1 MDQTN
6 YDTTNIQTVENKPNV
21 TENQASV
28 APQPIPIFET
38 AHTKTLR
45 ANNMFF
51 GPLTL
56 AYAVFYTFC
65 MYKNQGGITFPF
77 FVAGTVAYL
86 YLCVSKLGITL
97 RKNSYFS
104 MICAVLISVSTVLTG
119 DGWLWGWNKM
129 AILLLVVSVAI
140 DHFYETGKWSFGKW
154 FTAFMRSTFGS
165 FSCIH
170 RPFTDAH
177 AYNKASG
184 KKGVKMVMYVLL
196 GVLIAIPVALISLA
210 LLSSADAIFREGLE
224 KITEYLTLEDAMGIV
239 WKMFAG
245 FVGTYMFLAYLCKHM
260 VKEKLTDTKTFEPI
274 IGITATGI
282 LTFIYLIFSGI
293 QFAYLFIGN
302 LKLPEGYTYAEYA
315 REGCFELFAV
325 SVLNLVVVLAA
336 LAFFKENKVLKG
348 ILVILSLCT
357 YVMIASAAL
366 RMYMYISAYHL
377 TNDRVNV
384 IWALATIAIIFV
396 GVQISI
402 FKPDFKLFHYT
413 RTVVAICY
421 IILAFARPDY
431 IVASYNLSQP
441 EVTDQYYIG
450 SLSTDAAD
458 AIADNIDKLDPACV
472 NDFSY
477 EVQNLEREQTFRNFN
492 FSHARAIKLFGTK
505 GSAR

>member
-6 YDTTNIQTVENKPNV
+6 FDTPKYQTVDNKPV
-21 TENQASV
+21 ESENQAPV
-28 APQPIPIFET
+28 TPQPIPIFET
-38 AHTKTLR
+38 GYTKTLK

-77 FVAGTVAYL
+77 FVVGTVAYL
-86 YLCVSKLGITL
+86 YLCVTKLGITL
-97 RKNSYFS
+97 RKSSYFS

-119 DGWLWGWNKM
+119 DGWLWGWNKV
-129 AILLLVVSVAI
+129 AIFLLVVSVAI
-140 DHFYETGKWSFGKW
+140 DNFYDTTKWSFSKW

-177 AYNKASG
+177 AYNKANG
-184 KKGVKMVMYVLL
+184 KKGVKTAIYVLFGIL
-196 GVLIAIPVALISLA
+196 IAVPFVLIALA

-224 KITEYLTLEDAMGIV
+224 KISEYLTLEDAMGIV
-239 WKMFAG
+239 WKMLVG
-245 FVGTYMFLAYLCKHM
+245 FVGTYMFLAYLCRHM
-260 VKEKLTDTKTFEPI
+260 VKERLTDTKTFEPI
-274 IGITATGI
+274 IGITATSI

-302 LKLPEGYTYAEYA
+302 LKLPDGYTYAEYA

-336 LAFFKENKVLKG
+336 LAFFKESKVLKG
-348 ILVILSLCT
+348 VLVVLSLCT
-357 YVMIASAAL
+357 YVMIASAFL
-366 RMYMYISAYHL
+366 RMYMYISAYKL
-377 TNDRVNV
+377 TNDRVNAT
-384 IWALATIAIIFV
+384 WALATIAIIFV

-441 EVTDQYYIG
+441 EVVDQYYIG
-450 SLSTDAAD
+450 HLSTDAAVL
-458 AIADNIDKLDPACV
+458 IAENKDKLDPGCV
-472 NDFSY
+472 EDFCC
-477 EVQNLEREQTFRNFN
+477 EAQNLEREATFRKYN
-492 FSHARAIKLFGTK
+492 FSHAKAIELFGTK
-505 GSAR
+505 GTAR